1 MQKGEKSSDDEI
13 SMTSSNESEELGK
26 KENYQRQLDKL
37 EQNIEE
43 LKRENEELQ
52 RKIRIIYDFRKKE
65 GRDERNY
72 YKESNIN
79 ESTYADSLTSAANLH
94 NELNTHKRKLMADL
108 EKYNQSIEIQEERK
122 REVYKILMNYKEE
135 LLSNAEYRKGTKIP
149 RDHIDKWLD
158 KEKESEDDIRKLRIE
173 NIKNTL
179 ELNRLNKEL
188 KKMEEYF
195 EGLHLIDF
203 EQLKIENNTLTE
215 KIEDRNEEIHK
226 LRNKINNN
234 VQILAHLQEKY
245 SYVNKDYK
253 EKKSEEEKHKD
264 KLIAK
269 KDQLTKSKVDNEKN
283 TLKKLQSKLK
293 IDQINSTSLK
303 KYYSQ
308 TNHNIEDLS
317 NKINMLVG
325 DLTKYRKNEI
335 KDIRLLESRK
345 KKLLEEY
352 KLLPKFKDS

>member
-1 MQKGEKSSDDEI
+1 
-13 SMTSSNESEELGK
+13 MTSSNESEEQGK

-37 EQNIEE
+37 ELNIEE
-43 LKRENEELQ
+43 LKKENEELQ
-52 RKIRIIYDFRKKE
+52 RKIRIMYDFRKKE

-135 LLSNAEYRKGTKIP
+135 LLSNAEYRKGTKIQ

-253 EKKSEEEKHKD
+253 AKKSEEEKHKD
-264 KLIAK
+264 KLISK
-269 KDQLTKSKVDNEKN
+269 KEQLTKSKLDNEKN

-303 KYYSQ
+303 KYYSH

-317 NKINMLVG
+317 DKINKLVG
-325 DLTKYRKNEI
+325 DITKYRNNEI

>member
-1 MQKGEKSSDDEI
+1 MDKSSDGEMSI
-13 SMTSSNESEELGK
+13 ASSNESEELGK

-52 RKIRIIYDFRKKE
+52 RKIRVIYDFRKKE

-79 ESTYADSLTSAANLH
+79 ESTYADSLTSADNLH

-135 LLSNAEYRKGTKIP
+135 LLSNAEYRKGSKIV
-149 RDHIDKWLD
+149 RDQIDKWLD
-158 KEKESEDDIRKLRIE
+158 KEKDSEDDIRKLRIE

-226 LRNKINNN
+226 LKNKINNN

-245 SYVNKDYK
+245 SYVNKEFKGKRNDEDKHK
-253 EKKSEEEKHKD
+253 EK
-264 KLIAK
+264 LINK
-269 KDQLTKSKVDNEKN
+269 KDQLTKSKLDNEKN

-293 IDQINSTSLK
+293 IDQIRFK
-303 KYYSQ
+303 KSQ
-308 TNHNIEDLS
+308 KLS
-317 NKINMLVG
+317 
-325 DLTKYRKNEI
+325 
-335 KDIRLLESRK
+335 
-345 KKLLEEY
+345 
-352 KLLPKFKDS
+352 

>member
-1 MQKGEKSSDDEI
+1 MSSGH
-13 SMTSSNESEELGK
+13 ESEEMGK

-122 REVYKILMNYKEE
+122 REVYKILMNYKDE
-135 LLSNAEYRKGTKIP
+135 LLSNAEYRKGTKIN
-149 RDHIDKWLD
+149 RDQIDKWLD
-158 KEKESEDDIRKLRIE
+158 KEKDSEDEVRKLRID

-226 LRNKINNN
+226 LKSKINNN

-245 SYVNKDYK
+245 AFVNKEYK
-253 EKKSEEEKHKD
+253 SKKSEEDKHKE
-264 KLIAK
+264 KLISK
-269 KDQLTKSKVDNEKN
+269 KDQLTKSKLDNEKN

-303 KYYSQ
+303 KYYSM
-308 TNHNIEDLS
+308 TNHNIEEIN
-317 NKINMLVG
+317 NKINIVLNDLVNIRTS
-325 DLTKYRKNEI
+325 DI
-335 KDIRLLESRK
+335 KDLKLLDERK
-345 KKLLEEY
+345 KKLMEQY
-352 KLLPKFKDS
+352 KNLPKFKDGQS